1 MENTF
6 EEPSDKVKEAVSLPA
21 ILLMISAALGLAMAL
36 FILLFTT
43 DAVLRSI
50 EGMNLPAQSRASLE
64 SIRNQPA
71 SGRLFYVFQAVLS
84 IFVFV
89 GALQMKS
96 LKNYWLA
103 VVAVIV
109 GCIPCCGPCFGCFS
123 LPLGVWALIVL
134 LGNDEVK
141 KAFR

>member
-6 EEPSDKVKEAVSLPA
+6 EEPSDKVRDAVSLPA
-21 ILLMISAALGLAMAL
+21 ILLMISAALGVAMAL

-43 DAVLRSI
+43 DAALRFFES
-50 EGMNLPAQSRASLE
+50 MNLPEQSKASLE

-71 SGRLFYVFQAVLS
+71 SGRLFYVLQGLLS
-84 IFVFV
+84 AFVFF

-109 GCIPCCGPCFGCFS
+109 GCVPCCGPCFGCFS